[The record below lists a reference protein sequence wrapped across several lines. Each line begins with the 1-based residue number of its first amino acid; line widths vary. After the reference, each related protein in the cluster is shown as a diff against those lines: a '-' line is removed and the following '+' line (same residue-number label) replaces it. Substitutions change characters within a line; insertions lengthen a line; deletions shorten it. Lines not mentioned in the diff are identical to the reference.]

1 VGARALATSGPEP
14 YSSRVTLDL
23 QLQPERAF
31 LRGRSSVAIRELPGF
46 LRGRHRLPTEHGRGG
61 EEFVHALGEAPLSA
75 EIREVYERAKRVLG
89 LRRRDLVQAV
99 APGGGNVDAP
109 QFQFALELGLDPGDF
124 TSALWQRR
132 VVLLVGPARL
142 PGDFDEVF
150 PVGCDELI
158 VPFHGDQVSFDVLV
172 ERLEDFAQLHGGEV
186 AEDQAIGRTSLAT
199 ADGSRI
205 ALDLTA
211 GELSLRFV
219 GVAGVRELLL
229 EAQRRHAEL
238 AEPIVSALDR
248 RR

>member
-1 VGARALATSGPEP
+1 
-14 YSSRVTLDL
+14 VTLDL

-31 LRGRSSVAIRELPGF
+31 LRRRSTVAIRELPGF
-46 LRGRHRLPTEHGRGG
+46 LRGRHRLPTEPGRGA
-61 EEFVHALGEAPLSA
+61 EEFVHALGEAMLTA

-89 LRRRDLVQAV
+89 LRRRDLVQAI
-99 APGGGNVDAP
+99 ALGGGNVDAP
-109 QFQFALELGLDPGDF
+109 QFQFALELGLDPGDI

-132 VVLLVGPARL
+132 VVLLVGPTRL

-150 PVGCDELI
+150 PIGCDELI
-158 VPFHGDQVSFDVLV
+158 VPFHGGQVSFDVLV
-172 ERLEDFAQLHGGEV
+172 DRLEDFAHVHGGEV
-186 AEDQAIGRTSLAT
+186 AEEQVTGRASLAT

-205 ALDLTA
+205 GLDLGA

-238 AEPIVSALDR
+238 AGPIVSALDQR
-248 RR
+248 RRA